1 MNFYSKLLHIY
12 SLGDIINDNENYSAD
27 TKSIGRKDTAMKKE
41 NIKKIVLAYS
51 GGLDTSIII
60 PWLKENYNNPEIIAV
75 SGNVGQAS
83 ELEGLEEKA
92 LKTGASKLYIE
103 DLTKEFL
110 DDYVFPCVQAGAKYE
125 DYLLGTA
132 FARPPIAKRIAE
144 IALAEGADAICHG
157 CTGKG
162 NDQVRF
168 ELAIKAF
175 APDMPI
181 IAPWREWDIKSREE
195 EIDYAE
201 AHNIP
206 LKISRETNYSKD
218 KNIWHLSHEGL
229 DLEDPANEPLYNKE
243 GFLEMGV
250 SPEMAPD
257 KPTYVKIHF
266 EKGIPTSIDGV
277 EMDSV
282 AVVTKL
288 NELGGANGIG
298 LLDIVENRL
307 VGMKCRGVYETPGG
321 AILYKAHEVLESI
334 CLDRETAHYKSLV
347 AQKLAELVYTA
358 QWFTPLTKAILSFV
372 KTTQE
377 TVTGDVTLKL
387 YKGNMINAGVTS
399 PYSLYDPEIATF
411 DEDDVYNQADSA
423 GFINLYGLPT
433 KVYAKMKAKNN
444 LK

>member
-1 MNFYSKLLHIY
+1 MN
-12 SLGDIINDNENYSAD
+12 
-27 TKSIGRKDTAMKKE
+27 KE
-41 NIKKIVLAYS
+41 NIKKVVLAYS

-60 PWLKENYNNPEIIAV
+60 PWLKENYNNCEVIAV

-92 LKTGASKLYIE
+92 IKTRASKIYIE

-110 DDYVFPCVQAGAKYE
+110 EEYVFPGIQAGAKYE

-132 FARPPIAKRIAE
+132 YARPPIAKRIAE
-144 IALAEGADAICHG
+144 IAIAEGADAICHG

-195 EIDYAE
+195 EIEYAE
-201 AHNIP
+201 AHNVP

-229 DLEDPANEPLYNKE
+229 DLEDPANEPLYNME

-257 KPTYVKIHF
+257 VPTYVTIHF
-266 EKGIPTSIDGV
+266 EKGVPTAIDGV
-277 EMDSV
+277 EMDAV
-282 AVVTKL
+282 ALVEKL

-334 CLDRETAHYKSLV
+334 TLDKETAHYKALV
-347 AQKLAELVYTA
+347 AQKLAELTYNA
-358 QWFTPLTKAILSFV
+358 QWYTPLTDAILAFV
-372 KTTQE
+372 KETQK
-377 TVTGDVTLKL
+377 TVTGDVKLKL

-399 PYSLYDPEIATF
+399 PFSLYDPEIATF
-411 DEDDVYNQADSA
+411 DEDNVYNQADSA
-423 GFINLYGLPT
+423 GFINLYGLPI